1 MSSFPEPEEPAL
13 LSACPFRGPF
23 LEESGDTFAGVL
35 GGNELFQID
44 SLSPGQSL
52 VKVNRVPGVNRF
64 LGERQRSRTHGLQ
77 LTYGFVYNGRKFV
90 GMRGTIREADGD
102 RFVPGYLSPSQDQFC
117 RALLSD
123 QRWKRYGRNRRI
135 ATQLDL
141 WKTPGSIAR
150 SVNHVADRRQFGS
163 STQARTL

>member
-1 MSSFPEPEEPAL
+1 MEWSGTSGGRTCTPSFPEPEEPAI

-64 LGERQRSRTHGLQ
+64 FGKRQRSGAHGLQ
-77 LTYGFVYNGRKFV
+77 LTYRFVNNGRKFV
-90 GMRGTIREADGD
+90 GAGGTICEADGN
-102 RFVPGYLSPSQDQFC
+102 RFVP
-117 RALLSD
+117 
-123 QRWKRYGRNRRI
+123 
-135 ATQLDL
+135 
-141 WKTPGSIAR
+141 
-150 SVNHVADRRQFGS
+150 
-163 STQARTL
+163 